1 MPTRPHENGR
11 DGYSLR
17 VSKNVPNGAAN
28 LAYVYN
34 EASTP
39 QRNLSI
45 EDMSTSIPE
54 NRLMREYKEEFFVYP
69 NEESMLHSLEGVSEF
84 PSKDLLI
91 TDEYSTGTSP
101 KALYW
106 KYRSQGRFDARNS
119 LVSIYKKGFDPQA
132 DSVRFEEL
140 ALEVRDDLIY
150 LGSQIE
156 VVVRDGTG
164 LVNDE
169 AYKVKLVKNGTEGFV
184 YSIEVYTNFHSDEN
198 ISYQLKYKRWENGKS
213 REVLESLN
221 VEPFFEQVSK
231 EEVDALTTEADK
243 MQKKFALVSEG
254 ENQYRVYAKAPQL
267 IADELSRPSHRFT
280 YQVKANL
287 NARLSEQ
294 RKTTLNVG
302 YAYINDTE
310 FGANIRN
317 LTSVGK
323 KMFSSS
329 NTYLPNYLSFE
340 NPHTENENA
349 GKDSIDYWLV
359 NLDMPEDHYLDYDIL
374 IIGGYGTKNLT
385 RHQLGMQAFL
395 ENGGK
400 LLIDNN
406 GTGTSVLDFKVNGQQ
421 TFIRNMGFS
430 SSATISSPRVYADSE
445 KKVTQR
451 YFPLKNPVA
460 LGSVSPSIEFGSGE
474 GANDWKALVKHEDEN
489 NALMYR
495 KHGNGYLILSNMGL
509 LTDLLLSKEESN
521 RLFANLMLWT
531 GEERF
536 VAGPVVKEFV
546 YHRNNLF
553 DQEYKDAK
561 GNLIYIDDRA
571 IEDETQI
578 VAKKLLAPSV
588 SDALRS
594 HLPKGFQEATGT
606 YQVDVNTNTNYPILN
621 QEFEL
626 VNENGT
632 TSWTTTTLNAI
643 PSWNTILFS
652 GSAIFSQTKE
662 AARNN
667 IFGMKLVAT
676 NGQAF
681 LENNLGIVPAG
692 TYSIEGWI
700 NTSNVTGVGIRLGL
714 YLPSGQEVIK
724 SVALS
729 GTSTWKKLTL
739 GFVLT
744 EAKDLRL
751 RIGHVD
757 GNGSGTTLIDGIQME
772 SIGVVRMNRPNL
784 GNERLIAYATAT
796 KGQGIDF
803 QNAGFD
809 TSDVVIHHP
818 VLEASFTTKAYVYS
832 WNPTVSMY
840 QKVYGDSTVHRFKIK
855 KDDGL
860 ISLGNITQYLPPL
873 KAGAM
878 WADSTRVYYEFELG
892 DVYEDTLGST
902 YVNLNI
908 YNPQTGKSFFL
919 KKGQTVIS
927 HYDIYGKV
935 LKPEVI
941 LQASTNYYTV
951 QATKKQ
957 FALQLMD
964 AGQIKVEYPGTDDS
978 RERWYLRIH
987 KGDFVKNGWNG
998 EDWEAIEEAG
1008 RVTTY
1013 EERMVGKQEYEI
1025 IEYGDQV
1032 FYPTYGMNDREEVA
1046 AYVDTKTVQVDRR
1059 PMVVREQQ
1067 VVKEELEAISS
1078 DRKQFQAS
1086 LGKWNRKVIP
1096 IIYWDETNNGTDII
1110 LNSGFTINY
1119 ETGVV
1124 TFTTV
1129 KAGTVR
1135 ATYSQ
1140 DNFKVVKRRYL
1151 NERINKELLKTTDKK
1166 RWISTKENWLTSPTP
1181 ILYRGGTD
1189 SKYIIPSDQY
1199 KIDFKT
1205 GDIVF
1210 PSAQKERIY
1219 ADYNYFIEEELVV
1232 EDVDVLSGLIRLQK
1246 EITFKDEIYVTYMYE
1261 EQYYNYKGY
1270 WDEEIKRFMH
1280 LDLNPGVGHTFT
1292 LRKAENGEVV
1302 YEEAATDKLLNKE
1315 VFLYLLPKRTVLGPI
1330 VRTEAN
1336 PLRHVLSEEEWKRVK
1351 QARPEAM
1358 LLARIQVR
1366 EHTLIDNTIVMDARR
1381 RGGGLKDKWT
1391 AKEIEQKTGA
1401 VESFWDIGTFDGK
1414 AYYEK
1419 GVVVIRLPKAIL
1431 RSEGGTFEEED
1442 IQARIKKY
1450 LALGIYPIIE
1460 YV

>member
-1 MPTRPHENGR
+1 MPTRPHGNGR

-45 EDMSTSIPE
+45 EDLSTSIPE
-54 NRLMREYKEEFFVYP
+54 NRLMREYKEEFLVYP

-84 PSKDLLI
+84 PSKDILI
-91 TDEYSTGTSP
+91 TDEYSTGTNP

-119 LVSIYKKGFDPQA
+119 LVSIYKKGFDPHA
-132 DSVRFEEL
+132 DTIRFEEL
-140 ALEVRDDLIY
+140 TLEERDDLIY
-150 LGSQIE
+150 LGTQIE
-156 VVVRDGTG
+156 VVTRDGKS
-164 LVNDE
+164 LENE
-169 AYKVKLVKNGTEGFV
+169 AYKIKLVKNGTEGFV
-184 YSIEVYTNFHSDEN
+184 YSIEVYTNFYSNDEV
-198 ISYQLKYKRWENGKS
+198 SYQLKYKKWENGKS

-231 EEVDALTTEADK
+231 EEVDALTSEADK

-254 ENQYRVYAKAPQL
+254 ENQYKVYAKAPQL
-267 IADELSRPSHRFT
+267 IADEVSRPSHRFT

-294 RKTTLNVG
+294 RKATLNVG

-310 FGANIRN
+310 FGASIRN

-323 KMFSSS
+323 KMFAGS
-329 NTYLPNYLSFE
+329 NNYLPSYLRFE

-349 GKDSIDYWLV
+349 GKESIDYWLV

-374 IIGGYGTKNLT
+374 IIGGYGTKNLS
-385 RHQLGMQAFL
+385 RFQLGLQAFL

-400 LLIDNN
+400 LLVDNN
-406 GTGTSVLDFKVNGQQ
+406 GTGASALNFKVNGQQ
-421 TFIRNMGFS
+421 TFIRNVSFS
-430 SSATISSPRVYADSE
+430 TSATVSAPRAYADSE
-445 KKVTQR
+445 KKVIER
-451 YFPLKNPVA
+451 YFPLKNAVA

-474 GANDWKALVKHEDEN
+474 GANDWKAIVKHTDQN
-489 NALMYR
+489 NAMMYR
-495 KHGNGYLILSNMGL
+495 KHGNGYLIVSNMGL

-521 RLFANLMLWT
+521 RLFANLMLWA

-536 VAGPVVKEFV
+536 IAGPVVKEFV

-561 GNLIYIDDRA
+561 GNLVYIDDRA

-588 SDALRS
+588 AEALRP
-594 HLPKGFQEATGT
+594 HLPQGFQDATGT
-606 YQVDVNTNTNYPILN
+606 YQVVVNTNTSYPVLN

-626 VNENGT
+626 VNGSGT

-643 PSWNTILFS
+643 PNWNTILFS
-652 GSAIFSQTKE
+652 GSATFSQTKD

-667 IFGMKLVAT
+667 VYGMKIVAS

-681 LENNLGIVPAG
+681 VENSLGVVPAG
-692 TYSIEGWI
+692 SYIVEGWV
-700 NTSNVTGVGIRLGL
+700 NTTNVTGVGTKIGI
-714 YLPSGQEVIK
+714 YLPSGQEVVK
-724 SVALS
+724 SSAIS
-729 GTSTWKKLTL
+729 GTSTWKKISLSFTL
-739 GFVLT
+739 A

-751 RIGHVD
+751 RVGHVD
-757 GNGSGTTLIDGIQME
+757 GNGSGTSLLDGVQME

-840 QKVYGDSTVHRFKIK
+840 QKVYGDSTVHRFQIK

-878 WADSTRVYYEFELG
+878 WADATRVYYEFEVG
-892 DVYEDTLGST
+892 DVYEETLGT
-902 YVNLNI
+902 NYVNLNI

-941 LQASTNYYTV
+941 LQAWTNYYTV

-964 AGQIKVEYPGTDDS
+964 GGQIKVEYPGTDDS
-978 RERWYLRIH
+978 RERWYLRVH
-987 KGDFVKNGWNG
+987 KGDFVKTGWNG
-998 EDWEAIEEAG
+998 EDWEAIQEAG
-1008 RVTTY
+1008 RLSTY
-1013 EERMVGKQEYEI
+1013 EERMTGKQEYEI
-1025 IEYGDQV
+1025 IEYGNQV
-1032 FYPTYGMNDREEVA
+1032 FYPTYGMNDREEIA
-1046 AYVDTKTVQVDRR
+1046 EYMDTKTVRVDRR
-1059 PMVVREQQ
+1059 PMVVREQK

-1078 DRKQFQAS
+1078 DRKKFQAS

-1096 IIYWDETNNGTDII
+1096 IIYWDETNSGTDII
-1110 LNSGFTINY
+1110 LNSGFTIDY
-1119 ETGVV
+1119 EAGTV
-1124 TFTTV
+1124 TFTTA

-1135 ATYSQ
+1135 ASYTQ
-1140 DNFKVVKRRYL
+1140 DNFKVVKRKYL
-1151 NERINKELLKTTDKK
+1151 NERINNELLKTTDRK
-1166 RWISTKENWLTSPTP
+1166 RWVSSQENWLTSPTP
-1181 ILYRGGTD
+1181 IIYRNGVV
-1189 SKYIIPSDQY
+1189 IPNDQY
-1199 KIDFKT
+1199 KIDYAS
-1205 GDIVF
+1205 GDVIF
-1210 PSAQKERIY
+1210 TTTQKERIY
-1219 ADYNYFIEEELVV
+1219 ADYNYFIEEELEV
-1232 EDVDVLSGLIRLQK
+1232 EDVDVLSGLIRLKK
-1246 EITFKDEIYVTYMYE
+1246 EITFKDEIYVTYMHE

-1270 WDEEIKRFMH
+1270 WDEELKRFMH
-1280 LDLNPGVGHTFT
+1280 LDLNPAVGHTFT
-1292 LRKAENGEVV
+1292 LRKAEEGEVV
-1302 YEEAATDKLLNKE
+1302 YEEAPTEKLLNKE

-1336 PLRHVLSEEEWKRVK
+1336 PLRHVLSEEEWKRIK

-1366 EHTLIDNTIVMDARR
+1366 EHTLIDNTIVMDARK
-1381 RGGGLKDKWT
+1381 RGGGLKESFT
-1391 AKEIEQKTGA
+1391 RKEIEQRAGA

-1419 GVVVIRLPKAIL
+1419 GVVVIRLPKEIL
-1431 RSEGGTFEEED
+1431 RSEGGQFEEED